1 MLAKLSSRLA
11 SVATTRSS
19 SSTGVTQTAGRA
31 LSTFS
36 TPSGVWGQPKTV
48 NIFGAPLSFGQPIT
62 GPETAPESLRSA
74 GLHEELKEQTHWRI
88 NDLGDVDFSKLH
100 TMGVGENVPGARHC
114 LQVGAACEA
123 IYQALLPAAEREE
136 FVLTL
141 GGDHSI
147 PLGTLPAILEK
158 RPKTKVVW
166 VDAHAD
172 LNTPLTSGSGNMHG
186 QPLGL
191 LTRGIYPPGVSS
203 LPGFEWLQPCL
214 DPSDIIYIALR
225 DVDKYEKSFIRD
237 LGITAYTMFDID
249 RLGIGEVMKRVLREV
264 GEDNNIHL
272 SFDIDACD
280 PFYAPSTGT
289 KVGGGLT
296 FREAHFICESLAD
309 TRRLTSMDM
318 VEVNTTLNPEMAEDT
333 VLVAK
338 GLVASAL
345 GSCILWPVEEGL
357 RTV

>member
-1 MLAKLSSRLA
+1 
-11 SVATTRSS
+11 
-19 SSTGVTQTAGRA
+19 
-31 LSTFS
+31 
-36 TPSGVWGQPKTV
+36 
-48 NIFGAPLSFGQPIT
+48 
-62 GPETAPESLRSA
+62 
-74 GLHEELKEQTHWRI
+74 
-88 NDLGDVDFSKLH
+88 
-100 TMGVGENVPGARHC
+100 MGKDIQGARHC

-123 IYQALLPAAEREE
+123 IYESLLPAAEREE

-191 LTRGIYPPGVSS
+191 LTRGVYPPGVNS
-203 LPGFEWLQPCL
+203 LPGFDWLQCVSRGTSAAVVGLPVLSSSSRSLSPPTPPHPTPPHPTPPHPRPCL

-225 DVDKYEKSFIRD
+225 DVDKYEKAFIRD
-237 LGITAYTMFDID
+237 LGIEAYTMFDID
-249 RLGIGEVMKRVLREV
+249 RLGIGAVMERVLRTV
-264 GEDNNIHL
+264 GEESNIHL

-318 VEVNTTLNPEMAEDT
+318 VEVGMGAEAGAA
-333 VLVAK
+333 VVAV
-338 GLVASAL
+338 GAAVVAVGAA
-345 GSCILWPVEEGL
+345 
-357 RTV
+357 